1 MASKHRSTIW
11 CTSSGS
17 RPSAMLVNPAM
28 SANSTLTW
36 RRSPSIAD
44 RALRTL
50 SARCFGVY
58 EATRGLTATAA
69 AEGGDMARAVAAAG
83 GNGRLAPHKPQKR
96 KVAATSDPQDG
107 QRWGSAAPHCTQ
119 KRMLAGLSNWQLEH
133 LIGAPPSARRDKADL
148 VTWSATA

>member
-11 CTSSGS
+11 WTSSGS

-44 RALRTL
+44 RALSTL

-58 EATRGLTATAA
+58 EATRGLTAVA
-69 AEGGDMARAVAAAG
+69 AEGGDVARAVSAAG
-83 GNGRLAPHKPQKR
+83 GAGRLAPHKPQKR
-96 KVAATSDPQDG
+96 KVAATSDPHDG

-133 LIGAPPSARRDKADL
+133 LIGVSPSAHRDKPVL
-148 VTWSATA
+148 

>member
-11 CTSSGS
+11 WTSSGS
-17 RPSAMLVNPAM
+17 RPSAMVVNPAM

-44 RALRTL
+44 RALSTL

-58 EATRGLTATAA
+58 EATRVLIATAVA
-69 AEGGDMARAVAAAG
+69 GGGDVPRAVSAVGGAG
-83 GNGRLAPHKPQKR
+83 KLAPHKPQKR
-96 KVAATSDPQDG
+96 KEGATSDPQDG
-107 QRWGSAAPHCTQ
+107 QRWGSAAPHCPQ

-133 LIGAPPSARRDKADL
+133 LIGVPPSARRDKP
-148 VTWSATA
+148 VW